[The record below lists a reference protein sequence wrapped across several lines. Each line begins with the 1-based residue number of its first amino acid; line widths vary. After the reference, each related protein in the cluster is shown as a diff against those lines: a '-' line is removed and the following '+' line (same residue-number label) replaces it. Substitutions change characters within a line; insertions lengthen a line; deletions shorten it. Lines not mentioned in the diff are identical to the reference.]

1 MKCHVTQ
8 ESVSIVIFVL
18 PVYFVLWNFPTELTA
33 VGFMFDSM
41 HSKLMVHSLVIVERL
56 VSANETIMV
65 LEGREFLPL
74 LRMGHLYMSLKF
86 WQSLP
91 IEPTKLTVELSED
104 FVPES
109 SVEGVKS
116 VRVILLGVKLQVDE
130 IVCLED
136 APETF

>member
-1 MKCHVTQ
+1 
-8 ESVSIVIFVL
+8 
-18 PVYFVLWNFPTELTA
+18 
-33 VGFMFDSM
+33 MF
-41 HSKLMVHSLVIVERL
+41 
-56 VSANETIMV
+56 ANEAIMV

-74 LRMGHLYMSLKF
+74 LRVGHLYMPLEF

-116 VRVILLGVKLQVDE
+116 VWVLRLGVKLEVDE